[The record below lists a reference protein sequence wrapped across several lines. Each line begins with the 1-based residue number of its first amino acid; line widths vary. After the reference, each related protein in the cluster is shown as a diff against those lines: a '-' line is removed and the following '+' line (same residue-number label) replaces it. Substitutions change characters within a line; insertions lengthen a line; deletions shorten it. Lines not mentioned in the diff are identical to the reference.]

1 MAAPHTDAPDHQPSD
16 DPTDERATDPATIDP
31 AALDPA
37 TIDASELDQ
46 DRIDA
51 LVAEWSLDPR
61 VVHVERLGG
70 RPARLATTERPL
82 HPELEARLGDVPL
95 WSHQARAIDLV
106 RDGRSVVLATPTAS
120 GKSLC
125 YQVPAVEAALERG
138 ATTLMVFPTKA
149 LAQDQL
155 RTLVGWDL
163 PGVVAA
169 TYDGDCTP
177 EERTWVRANADIL
190 LTNPEMLHHGILPNH
205 GRWAS
210 FLHRLELVV
219 VDELHVLRGVFGTHT
234 AQVLRRLRRLSETYG
249 GSPRFVFT
257 SATIGDP
264 ARLAS
269 ELCGLDVQAVTVDGS
284 PSGTRT
290 VVLWNPEAEL
300 VGALPPDGAPAPGDG
315 APADTGAGD
324 GTEDDDIEDDLEDL
338 EEIEA
343 ASGAVDRRWSV
354 HAESASAAARLV
366 AAGLRT
372 LVFCRSRRATELVAS
387 EIRHRLPDELAP
399 TVRSYR
405 AGYLAEERREIED
418 ELFSGRLRC
427 VVATSALELGVDVG
441 GLDAVVLSG
450 YPGTIASFWQQ
461 VGRGGRERRPSLA
474 VLIAGQD
481 QLDQWMVRN
490 PHELFG
496 RSPEPAVINP
506 DNPFVYVPHL
516 ACAAQEQAL
525 SRADEDLW
533 PEQLDEGVRRL
544 VLSDRASVR
553 RRKGGRVVV
562 WTGRGLPAPTIGL
575 RSASRGEL
583 RIRDTE
589 DQLIG
594 TVEASRAAA
603 VVHPGAVYLHQ
614 GRPWTVLDLD
624 LDARTAIVEPADG
637 SVYTRTRSETSI
649 RVLEQ
654 SDGGQVGAAALALGS
669 VEVTTQV
676 VGYQTRS
683 VRTHEVLDRAP
694 LDLPPSQLVTRAV
707 WYTFSDELVGRAEVG
722 DRELPGALHALE
734 HAAIGIL
741 PLFTICDRWDVG
753 GVSTAWLSDTGMPT
767 VFIHDAHEG
776 GAGIAELAF
785 EASDRH
791 LAATLD
797 VIRACGCDDGCP
809 SCVQSPKCGNGNE
822 PLAKAGAVRLLAA
835 TLGVAAADEAPSAR
849 PAS

>member
-1 MAAPHTDAPDHQPSD
+1 MAAPDPD
-16 DPTDERATDPATIDP
+16 T
-31 AALDPA
+31 LDPA
-37 TIDASELDQ
+37 RLDPARVDAAELDQ

-51 LVAEWSLDPR
+51 LVAEWSTDPR
-61 VVHVERLGG
+61 LVHVERLQG
-70 RPARLATTERPL
+70 RPARLAATERPL

-138 ATTLMVFPTKA
+138 ATSLMVFPTKA

-155 RTLVGWDL
+155 RTLTGWDL

-205 GRWAS
+205 GRWAT

-234 AQVLRRLRRLSETYG
+234 AQVLRRLRRLSESYG

-269 ELCGLDVQAVTVDGS
+269 ALCGLDVQAVTVDGS
-284 PSGTRT
+284 PSGSRT

-300 VGALPPDGAPAPGDG
+300 VGDPTATVDAPPPPDAAPSPGAAPSDGVDGDEG
-315 APADTGAGD
+315 L
-324 GTEDDDIEDDLEDL
+324 DDLDQ
-338 EEIEA
+338 IEA

-372 LVFCRSRRATELVAS
+372 LVFCRSRRATELVAA

-399 TVRSYR
+399 AVRSYR
-405 AGYLAEERREIED
+405 AGYLAEERREIEE

-583 RIRDTE
+583 RIRDTD

-614 GRPWTVLDLD
+614 GRPWTVLELD

-649 RVLEQ
+649 RILEQ
-654 SDGGQVGAAALALGS
+654 SDTRRVGAATLALGS

-683 VRTHEVLDRAP
+683 VRTHEVLDRTP
-694 LDLPPSQLVTRAV
+694 LDLPPNDLVTRAV
-707 WYTFSDELVGRAEVG
+707 WYTFADDLVAAADVG
-722 DRELPGALHALE
+722 DRTLPGALHALE

-767 VFIHDAHEG
+767 VFIHDAHQG

-785 EASDRH
+785 DASDRH

-822 PLAKAGAVRLLAA
+822 PLAKGGAARLLGA
-835 TLGVAAADEAPSAR
+835 TLGVDGAGEAPSAR

>member
-1 MAAPHTDAPDHQPSD
+1 MAAPSAPPPTDPEHLPSD
-16 DPTDERATDPATIDP
+16 PAPT
-31 AALDPA
+31 
-37 TIDASELDQ
+37 DQ

-51 LVAEWSLDPR
+51 LVADWSTDPR
-61 VVHVERLGG
+61 LVHVERIQG
-70 RPARLATTERPL
+70 RPARLAATAQPL
-82 HPELEARLGDVPL
+82 HPELERRLGDVPL

-125 YQVPAVEAALERG
+125 YQVPAAEAALERG

-155 RTLVGWDL
+155 RTLASWDL

-205 GRWAS
+205 GRWAA

-269 ELCGLDVQAVTVDGS
+269 ELCGLDVQAITVDGS
-284 PSGTRT
+284 PSGART

-300 VGALPPDGAPAPGDG
+300 VGALPPDGARA
-315 APADTGAGD
+315 APADPSPDAGL
-324 GTEDDDIEDDLEDL
+324 DDAGLDHPEAGLDELDDM
-338 EEIEA
+338 EA

-387 EIRHRLPDELAP
+387 EIRHRLPEELAP

-405 AGYLAEERREIED
+405 AGYLAEERREIEE

-474 VLIAGQD
+474 VLVAGQD

-525 SRADEDLW
+525 SRADEALW

-544 VLSDRASVR
+544 VISDRASVR
-553 RRKGGRVVV
+553 RRKGRRVVV

-594 TVEASRAAA
+594 TVEAGRAAA

-614 GRPWTVLDLD
+614 GRPWTVVDLD
-624 LDARTAIVEPADG
+624 LDGRTALVEPADG

-654 SDGGQVGAAALALGS
+654 SDTRRVGAAGLALGA

-676 VGYQTRS
+676 VSYQTRS
-683 VRTHEVLDRAP
+683 VRTHEVLDRTP
-694 LDLPPSQLVTRAV
+694 LDLPPTDLVTRAV
-707 WYTFSDELVGRAEVG
+707 WYTFSDELVGGAG
-722 DRELPGALHALE
+722 ISDRELPGALHALE

-785 EASDRH
+785 DASDRH
-791 LAATLD
+791 LSATLD

-822 PLAKAGAVRLLAA
+822 PLAKEAAARLLAA
-835 TLGVAAADEAPSAR
+835 TLGATVAADEPSAQ